1 MFSLADYIVDA
12 PETGERQ
19 QERLEY
25 IPFEQIIPDPNN
37 GYSMDGIEDL
47 ARNISMVGLRDPL
60 RVYPVDGGGY
70 MISSGHRRHAAIGM
84 VMESNPESF
93 KIGIPC
99 IIDRAEDSPAVREFK
114 LLMANM
120 DNRKM
125 SDADLSQQLLRV
137 QEVCRQLEDEG
148 FKLKGRARDWVAEM
162 AGVSRTK
169 VGTLQAIRNNL
180 EPELLASFDRGE
192 LNTAV
197 ANELQKLPADFQL
210 RIVRVVGK
218 GLTMGMVKY
227 AREWYEK
234 GKRWDPCLSC
244 PDGRACRRG
253 DVFLKHDLE
262 YQSDAC
268 FGETCC
274 LTCRKGLTKYMPCQ
288 RRCAK
293 CEALRKEDRDAIKEA
308 KAKKEAEK
316 LAIIKAETTESA
328 KRIRKALN
336 AANISDVVKVTM
348 NNWRYC
354 GEFTAGEIRDM
365 ADGVF
370 PEDFHP
376 TENPLQISRLKEGLP
391 GLCETLQCSADY
403 ILGRTEEL
411 HPTAAAPDGWR
422 YPELGQLP
430 NIGDK
435 VIAGVKYSPDAE
447 WTVELFDYT
456 DLGWRQYG
464 LAVPDDITIRW
475 MPYSPPNKNVPN
487 LGTKQEREDA
497 IT

>member
-1 MFSLADYIVDA
+1 MGKTFSLANYIVEA
-12 PETGERQ
+12 PEAGAQ
-19 QERLEY
+19 QEKLEY
-25 IPFEQIIPDPNN
+25 IPYTKILPDPQN

-47 ARNISMVGLRDPL
+47 ARNIGIVGLRDPL
-60 RVYPVDGGGY
+60 RVYSVADDMF
-70 MISSGHRRHAAIGM
+70 MISSGHRRHAAIGL
-84 VMESNPESF
+84 VMESDAEAF
-93 KIGIPC
+93 AQGVPC
-99 IIDRAEDSPAVREFK
+99 IVDRSDDSPAVREFK

-125 SDADLSQQLLRV
+125 SDADLSQQLLRM
-137 QEVCRQLEDEG
+137 QDVCRRLEDEG
-148 FKLKGRARDWVAEM
+148 FQLKGRARDWVAEM

-180 EPELLASFDRGE
+180 DPELLASYDRGE

-210 RIVRVVGK
+210 RLVKVAGE

-227 AREWYEK
+227 ARDWYEK
-234 GKRWDPCLSC
+234 GKRWEPRLSC

-253 DVFLKHDLE
+253 DVFLKHDLDNQFE
-262 YQSDAC
+262 AC

-274 LTCRKGLTKYMPCQ
+274 LTCGKGLTKYMPCQ

-293 CEALRKEDRDAIKEA
+293 CEAIRKEDRDAAKEA
-308 KAKKEAEK
+308 RAKKEAEK
-316 LAIIKAETTESA
+316 LEIIKAETAESA

-336 AANISDVVKVTM
+336 AANVSDVVKVTM

-376 TENPLQISRLKEGLP
+376 AENPLQISRIKEGLP

-403 ILGRTEEL
+403 LLGRTEEL
-411 HPTAAAPDGWR
+411 QSTPSTQDGWR
-422 YPELGQLP
+422 YPERGQLP
-430 NIGDK
+430 NVGDQ
-435 VIAGVKYSPDAE
+435 VIALVKYSPE
-447 WTVELFDYT
+447 GNWVSEILDYT
-456 DLGWRQYG
+456 EQGFAQYG
-464 LAVPDDITIRW
+464 FAVLENVLIRW
-475 MPYSPPNKNVPN
+475 IPYFPPEESVPN
-487 LGTKQEREDA
+487 LGITKEREDD
-497 IT
+497 